1 MASDLKAS
9 LIPSVTQLAPEYG
22 LDDLL
27 FPSFLRRSGYRSE
40 LSAADAVE
48 GLGALLEVAS
58 GVRLDFNAAS
68 GAAAAGMAGQG
79 KSSTKVQILGSGRE
93 EWASR
98 FGGARAREKQDEPAE
113 GEEETDDQKA
123 ERRAKRDKDDR
134 ERNFWLAWDAL
145 NPK

>member
-9 LIPSVTQLAPEYG
+9 LIPSVTELAPEYG

-79 KSSTKVQILGSGRE
+79 KGNNKVQVMGSGRE

-98 FGGARAREKQDEPAE
+98 FGGARAREKEEERED
-113 GEEETDDQKA
+113 GEEETEEEKA
-123 ERRAKRDKDDR
+123 DRRAKRDKDDR